1 MILSGALPVRV
12 GIVVEND
19 MNRIRWRIS
28 KIGHNQDKCLLK
40 SAVEEEMSLAR
51 IVEFCLYI
59 VSGSKT
65 FHAIALLRNIM
76 FRFLLMLPSLSASF
90 FCVV

>member
-1 MILSGALPVRV
+1 
-12 GIVVEND
+12 
-19 MNRIRWRIS
+19 
-28 KIGHNQDKCLLK
+28 
-40 SAVEEEMSLAR
+40 MSLAR

-76 FRFLLMLPSLSASF
+76 FRFLKMLPSLSASF
-90 FCVV
+90 FCVVWIDLCNSMLMIGILSEKSVQTSVYFRS